1 MHTLKRK
8 KSLIFGGRYIDNFI
22 NNIQKIIY
30 IDQSRSFRMNY
41 LSDILLP
48 VLNFQVVLDIMDPK
62 AAMETLKMLA
72 DINDEP
78 GIS

>member
-1 MHTLKRK
+1 MYHTY
-8 KSLIFGGRYIDNFI
+8 F
-22 NNIQKIIY
+22 Q
-30 IDQSRSFRMNY
+30 
-41 LSDILLP
+41 P
-48 VLNFQVVLDIMDPK
+48 VLHFQVVIDIMDPK